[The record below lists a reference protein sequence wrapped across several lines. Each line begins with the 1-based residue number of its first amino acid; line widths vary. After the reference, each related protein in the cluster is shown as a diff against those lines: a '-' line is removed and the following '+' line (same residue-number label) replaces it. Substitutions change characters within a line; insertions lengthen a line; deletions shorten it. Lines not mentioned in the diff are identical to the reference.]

1 MEPFDEL
8 RINLP
13 MKLHQGFSA
22 SKQKIKLEDFFT
34 LLRKIIKNKFKR
46 SSYSLAN

>member
-13 MKLHQGFSA
+13 MKLNQGYLADKNLTSPLFRKSGTGKRGA
-22 SKQKIKLEDFFT
+22 NLQFF
-34 LLRKIIKNKFKR
+34 K
-46 SSYSLAN
+46 